1 MVMGRSGRIG
11 IMLGVAAA
19 AALITWWVPPVPQD
33 AAYHRFADARS
44 FLGVPNALNVLS
56 NLAFLIAAAAG
67 LRLVVGEAGRV
78 AFVDSRERWPWA
90 VFFAGLG
97 LTGLGSAWYHL
108 DPGNVRLVW
117 DRLPMT
123 VAFMGLFAAM
133 IGERIGPRA
142 GLAVMGP
149 LLVAGAGSV
158 LWWHAGEQQGHGDL
172 RAYGLVQFFPML
184 AIPLLAWLFPA
195 RYTHGGYWGLAVLIY
210 AAAKGLELADARVLA
225 LGGVVSGHAL
235 KHLGAALAGGAFCRM
250 LALRTASDGGR
261 P

>member
-1 MVMGRSGRIG
+1 MGRSGRIG
-11 IMLGVAAA
+11 LMLGVAAA
-19 AALITWWVPPVPQD
+19 ALLITWWVPPVPQD
-33 AAYHRFADARS
+33 PAYHRFADARS

-56 NLAFLIAAAAG
+56 NLALLIAGAAG
-67 LRLVVGEAGRV
+67 LRLVLGGAGRA
-78 AFVDSRERWPWA
+78 AFADRRERWPWV
-90 VFFAGLG
+90 VFFTGLG

-108 DPGNVRLVW
+108 DPSNGRLVW

-195 RYTHGGYWGLAVLIY
+195 RYTHGWYWGLAVLIY

-235 KHLGAALAGGAFCRM
+235 KHLGAALAGGVFCRM

>member
-1 MVMGRSGRIG
+1 MVTERRGRIG
-11 IMLGVAAA
+11 ILLGVAAA
-19 AALITWWVPPVPQD
+19 ALVLTWWVPPVPQD
-33 AAYHRFADARS
+33 PAYHRFADARH

-56 NLAFLIAAAAG
+56 NLAFLIAG
-67 LRLVVGEAGRV
+67 GVGHWLVVGGAGRV

-90 VFFAGLG
+90 LFFSGLG
-97 LTGLGSAWYHL
+97 RTGLGSAWYHL

-133 IGERIGPRA
+133 IGERIGPRV
-142 GLAVMGP
+142 GLALLGP
-149 LLVAGAGSV
+149 LLVAGTGSV
-158 LWWHAGEQQGHGDL
+158 LWWHVGEAQGRGDL

-210 AAAKGLELADARVLA
+210 AVAKGLELADARVLA
-225 LGGVVSGHAL
+225 LGGVVSGHSL
-235 KHLGAALAGGAFCRM
+235 KHLGAALAGGVFCRM
-250 LALRTASDGGR
+250 LALRTTSDGGR
-261 P
+261 R

>member
-1 MVMGRSGRIG
+1 MGRSGRIG
-11 IMLGVAAA
+11 IVLGVLAV
-19 AALITWWVPPVPQD
+19 ALVIAWRVPPVPQD
-33 AAYHRFADARS
+33 PAYHRFADARP
-44 FLGVPNALNVLS
+44 FLGVPHALNVLS
-56 NLAFLIAAAAG
+56 NLGFLIAGGAG
-67 LRLVVGEAGRV
+67 LRRVLGGAGRA
-78 AFVDSRERWPWA
+78 AFVDGRERWPWA
-90 VFFAGLG
+90 VFFAGLT

-133 IGERIGPRA
+133 IAERIGLRA
-142 GLAVMGP
+142 GLALLGP
-149 LLVAGAGSV
+149 LLVVGMGSV
-158 LWWHAGEQQGHGDL
+158 LWWHAGEQQGRGDL
-172 RAYGLVQFFPML
+172 RAYGLVQFFPLL

-195 RYTHGGYWGLAVLIY
+195 RYTHGGYWGLAVLVY

-250 LALRTASDGGR
+250 LALRTLSDGGR

>member
-1 MVMGRSGRIG
+1 MVTGRRGRIG
-11 IMLGVAAA
+11 ILLGVAAA
-19 AALITWWVPPVPQD
+19 ALVLTWWVPPVPQD
-33 AAYHRFADARS
+33 PAYHRFADARS

-56 NLAFLIAAAAG
+56 NLAFLIAGGVG
-67 LRLVVGEAGRV
+67 LSQVVGGAGRV
-78 AFVDSRERWPWA
+78 AFVDGRERWPWA
-90 VFFAGLG
+90 LFFAGLG

-133 IGERIGPRA
+133 IAERIGPGV
-142 GLAVMGP
+142 GLALLGP
-149 LLVAGAGSV
+149 LLVAGTGSV
-158 LWWHAGEQQGHGDL
+158 LWWHVGEAQGRGDL

-225 LGGVVSGHAL
+225 LGGVVSGHSL
-235 KHLGAALAGGAFCRM
+235 KHLGAALAGGVFCRM
-250 LALRTASDGGR
+250 LALRTLSDGGR
-261 P
+261 R